1 MLFRSDGLFQSTP
14 VIIDGRCNP
23 RCAVISLPVCF
34 NPRPS
39 SLTGDARCTCQVLH
53 CWPCFNPRP
62 SSLTGDALRYQ
73 GVANKSFFNAFARA
87 ITKLGSGCTGLHIKK
102 EKGFQ
107 NQWSTLRANPIRL
120 PPSLPVRGVD
130 YITDAPVQSTSGP
143 SKSTALKL
151 PCSRTSKPRVSGS
164 L

>member
-1 MLFRSDGLFQSTP
+1 MHSDGESITPEAMFQSTP
-14 VIIDGRCNP
+14 VIIDGRCGGTH
-23 RCAVISLPVCF
+23 RRAS
-34 NPRPS
+34 RH
-39 SLTGDARCTCQVLH
+39 RR
-53 CWPCFNPRP
+53 FNPRP

-120 PPSLPVRGVD
+120 SPSLPVRGVD